1 MPRRQRERHQPEPI
15 QSERDDRVIT
25 VALRRSLVAAGCL
38 AAVGA
43 AVWWTLRPRQDGPRM
58 SETPLVLPAGRAAP
72 AVTIPLLPF
81 TDITAAAGIRF
92 VHENGA
98 GGEKLLPETMG
109 GGCGFVDLDGDGDQ
123 DIVLVNGRR
132 WPWDDRPAAAP
143 TTAAIYRNDGLGRFE
158 EVTAGSGLDVPLYAT
173 GLAAG
178 DIDGDGRTDLFVA
191 CVGSDRLFRNLG
203 DGRFAD
209 VTERAGVA
217 GPDDAWSTSC
227 GFADVDGDGDLDLF
241 VCSYVEW
248 SREADRAQDFRLVGG
263 GRAYGRPQNFAGT
276 FSRLYRNDGAGRFTD
291 VSEAAGIRV
300 TNPATGGPMGKSL
313 GVAFDDLDGDGA
325 VDLVVANDTV
335 QNFLF
340 RNRGDG
346 SFEELGGVVGV
357 AFDIEG
363 NARGAMGIDVAR
375 FRNDADV
382 GIVIGNFANEM
393 TALYVSRG
401 GHLQFKDD
409 AVSNGLG
416 PPTRME
422 LTFGVAFADIDL
434 DGRLDI
440 LAANGHLEEDIN
452 RVQKTQFHAQPPRLY
467 WNCGAEHATEFVPV
481 PEANTGADFA
491 RPLVG
496 RSIAIADIDGDGDLD
511 CLITASGGAPRLLRN
526 DQTLG
531 RHWLRLRLVGTGHN
545 PEAIGAVVELRRGA
559 DGTGGV
565 QVRRVSPTRGYQSQS
580 ELPVTLGLGD
590 DPDTGTVTI
599 RWPDGDTTEH
609 SGLAPDRVHVIHR

>member
-1 MPRRQRERHQPEPI
+1 MPRRQRPRSEPEPLPAE
-15 QSERDDRVIT
+15 SDDRVIA
-25 VALRRSLVAAGCL
+25 VALRRSLVAACR
-38 AAVGA
+38 AAAIA
-43 AVWWTLRPRQDGPRM
+43 AAGWWALRPRQDGPRTR
-58 SETPLVLPAGRAAP
+58 EAALVLPAGRAVP
-72 AVTIPLLPF
+72 AVAIPSLPF
-81 TDITAAAGIRF
+81 TDVTASAGIGF

-98 GGEKLLPETMG
+98 AGEKLLPETMG
-109 GGCGFVDLDGDGDQ
+109 AGCGFVDLDGDGDQ
-123 DIVLVNGRR
+123 DLVLVNGRR
-132 WPWDDRPAAAP
+132 WPWDDRPAPGPA
-143 TTAAIYRNDGLGRFE
+143 TAAVYRNDGHGRFADA
-158 EVTAGSGLDVPLYAT
+158 TAGSGLDVPLYGT

-203 DGRFAD
+203 AGRFAD

-241 VCSYVEW
+241 VCTYVEW
-248 SREADRAQDFRLVGG
+248 SRDADRAQDFRLVGG

-276 FSRLYRNDGAGRFTD
+276 FARLYRNDGDGRFTD

-325 VDLVVANDTV
+325 TDIVVANDTV

-346 SFEELGGVVGV
+346 SFEEVAGMVGV
-357 AFDIEG
+357 AYDIEG

-401 GHLQFKDD
+401 GQLQFKDD

-422 LTFGVAFADIDL
+422 LTFGVAFADVDL
-434 DGRLDI
+434 DGRLDV

-452 RVQKTQFHAQPPRLY
+452 RVQKTQFYAQPPRLY
-467 WNCGAEHATEFVPV
+467 WNCGSEHATEFVPV
-481 PEANTGADFA
+481 PAENTGADFA

-496 RSIAIADIDGDGDLD
+496 RSLAVADIDGDGDLD
-511 CLITASGGAPRLLRN
+511 CVITASGGPPRLLRN
-526 DQTLG
+526 DQALG
-531 RHWLRLRLVGTGHN
+531 RHWLRLELVGTGHN
-545 PEAIGAVVELRRGA
+545 PEAIGAVVALRRPGDA
-559 DGTGGV
+559 GV

-580 ELPVTLGLGD
+580 ELPVTFGLGD
-590 DPDTGTVTI
+590 NPATGTVTI
-599 RWPDGDTTEH
+599 RWPDGGTTEH
-609 SGLAPDRVHVIHR
+609 VDLAPDRLHVIRR